1 MEKNTLSRLWP
12 WALGLLCAASLLL
25 SSICLW
31 SFGQLN
37 RRLTSMD
44 ARLDSLSSTMDSRLE
59 GVGEEM
65 ARVLA
70 EQASLIVDSS
80 FRYNIQ
86 TASQNRILL
95 SLNANLK
102 QYTDGTAASF
112 SVTCDDGETILARTN
127 VNQGALSANITLP
140 LCETIQV
147 GLILT
152 TPGSTQTQQ
161 LGEIDQVSALLT
173 DHLYLTPDL
182 TVTQS
187 QDQLLLTGSF
197 SVLDTLAH
205 MENKQLAMSR
215 LEIRQNDTL
224 VHTFYFSEL
233 FDSPLLEEGSS
244 LYSLTFDKIAVKALP
259 DSTTTLTVRSR
270 DKAGFE
276 YLCQTH
282 TILVDSSGALQNTQT
297 QQDQFT
303 LVY

>member
-1 MEKNTLSRLWP
+1 MDKKIPAHLWLS
-12 WALGLLCAASLLL
+12 GLLCAVSLLL
-25 SSICLW
+25 SGACLW
-31 SFGQLN
+31 GLN
-37 RRLTSMD
+37 RMDRRLSQ
-44 ARLDSLSSTMDSRLE
+44 MDSRLDALSSSLDSRLE
-59 GVGEEM
+59 SVGEEM
-65 ARVLA
+65 ARMLA
-70 EQASLIVDSS
+70 EQASLIVESS
-80 FRYNIQ
+80 FHYNIQ
-86 TASQNRILL
+86 TASQKRILL

-102 QYTDGTAASF
+102 QYNDGTAATF

-152 TPGSTQTQQ
+152 TPGSTQTQP
-161 LGEIDQVSALLT
+161 LGQIDQVSALLT

-197 SVLDTLAH
+197 TVLDTLAH

-215 LEIRQNDTL
+215 LEIRQNDAL
-224 VHTFYFSEL
+224 AHTFYFSEL

-244 LYSLTFDKIAVKALP
+244 LYSLTFDKIPVKALP
-259 DSTTTLTVRSR
+259 GSTITLTVRSR

-276 YLCQTH
+276 YLCPTH
-282 TILVDSSGALQNTQT
+282 TIQVDENGALQETQP